1 MDEDSPY
8 PEVRSAVAN
17 TDDPNMPVNT
27 FRVWLFGLIWA
38 ILIPGL
44 NQFFYFRYPAVTIS
58 SLVPQLLSYPI
69 MRLYAYIVP
78 QVKVFGVSLNPGPF
92 TIKEHVLI
100 TIMAGVGAS
109 SAYAVSVFAAITA
122 E

>member
-58 SLVPQLLSYPI
+58 SLVPQLLFYPI

-100 TIMAGVGAS
+100 TIIAGVGAS
-109 SAYAVSVFAAITA
+109 SA
-122 E
+122 